1 MADNGTWEAGDV
13 EVIKFVWK
21 GKTYETKE
29 EMMEAKRKEKEGA
42 DK

>member
-1 MADNGTWEAGDV
+1 MTDKGTWKARDI
-13 EVIKFVWK
+13 EVIKFVWR

-29 EMMEAKRKEKEGA
+29 EMIEAKRKEKEGA